1 MTWKSRTEKGE
12 RPTPQLQRLLLSNLQ
27 HLKKKLKSVSII
39 EFEEI
44 PRLEQ
49 FAWSV

>member
-12 RPTPQLQRLLLSNLQ
+12 RPTPQLQQLLLSNLQ
-27 HLKKKLKSVSII
+27 RLKKLKSVSIT

-49 FAWSV
+49 FA